1 MCLCL
6 QTESYLISIGTYEI
20 LNETEEND
28 SLNGNLSTGNDTL
41 KGDICFYIV
50 KLLFVKY
57 HKQYVKKLVN
67 DLKEISNMIILK
79 FNWKQTQSAIF
90 FHIQCIY
97 LSSLVLLKEIED
109 GRLSV
114 VYFSFYK
121 ILIAMFL

>member
-1 MCLCL
+1 MITNGIQNGYQNIMDVLKTEFYSISGQNNNCKYELMCLCL

-28 SLNGNLSTGNDTL
+28 SLNGNLSTGNDTV

-79 FNWKQTQSAIF
+79 FN
-90 FHIQCIY
+90 
-97 LSSLVLLKEIED
+97 
-109 GRLSV
+109 
-114 VYFSFYK
+114 
-121 ILIAMFL
+121 